1 MAGFDELGL
10 REELVASAGEA
21 GFDVP
26 SGLQKS
32 IIPVLRRGGNA
43 IVRASSG
50 SGITTAYGLGL
61 LDKFADEEG
70 TKALV
75 IVATADRAERIA
87 STIAGLAHGT
97 KARAAALT
105 SGWSSAT
112 NATIIVASAE
122 KLLGAIEGSSIKL
135 EDIEA
140 VVVDGLSTI
149 VQLTGAKALE
159 TIFATL
165 PREGQR
171 VFVSNEF
178 DDDLRKFA
186 ESHAR
191 KALTFPPRPAVED
204 RTERAESTM
213 KIRYLVATD
222 ARKSDQIARIARKTS
237 GPITVLVR
245 GTATARQA
253 ERELR
258 ARGFDA
264 HAFTYTDFKRSASS
278 GAVFGYDAPFTV
290 EQITDNLH
298 DGDLVVAERSELPHL
313 KNIAA
318 DANVQLEAASVPASD
333 TDSLDAFRNEIRKA
347 AREED
352 IAAQMLVLEPLFEEF
367 SAEEIAAAAAA
378 LLRAKRPVKTE
389 ASGGAREGTKTWS
402 RLFFSVGERDGVRP
416 ADVVGAITGESGIK
430 GDEVG
435 RVEIRDTFSVVEIM
449 SDVAD
454 KVIRALNGTTMKS
467 RALRVDYDRKSASGG
482 GASRAPD
489 RDRAPRGDRPQRS
502 DRPKRER
509 PLTGNREG
517 GNRPERPA
525 HGDRPDRGGSKGPRG
540 PVKRGPRP
548 DFKRDR

>member
-10 REELVASAGEA
+10 REELAASAGAA

-32 IIPVLRRGGNA
+32 VIPVLRRGGNA

-50 SGITTAYGLGL
+50 SGIMTAYGLAL
-61 LDKFADEEG
+61 LDRFADEEG
-70 TKALV
+70 TKAIV
-75 IVATADRAERIA
+75 IVPTADRAERVA

-97 KARAAALT
+97 NARAAALT
-105 SGWSSAT
+105 SAWTAAT

-122 KLLGAIEGSSIKL
+122 KLLSAIEASHIKL
-135 EDIEA
+135 DAIEA
-140 VVVDGLSTI
+140 VVVDGASALAK
-149 VQLTGAKALE
+149 LTGTKTLE
-159 TIFATL
+159 TIFASL

-171 VFVSNEF
+171 VFVSSEF
-178 DDDLRKFA
+178 DDELRKLA

-191 KALTFPPRPAVED
+191 KALTFPPRPAVA
-204 RTERAESTM
+204 ERAERPEATM
-213 KIRYLVATD
+213 KLRYLVAPD
-222 ARKSDQIARIARKTS
+222 ARKSDQIGRVARKTQ
-237 GPITVLVR
+237 GAIILLAR
-245 GTATARQA
+245 GEAAARQA

-258 ARGFDA
+258 GRGFDA
-264 HAFTYTDFKRSASS
+264 RAFTYSDFDRDNAS
-278 GAVFGYDAPFTV
+278 GPVFGYDAPFTV
-290 EQITDNLH
+290 EQITENLR
-298 DGDLVVAERSELPHL
+298 DGDLVVAERGELPHL

-318 DANVQLEAASVPASD
+318 DANVQLEAAAVPAAD
-333 TDSLDAFRNEIRKA
+333 TDSLAGFRDEIRRA

-378 LLRAKRPVKTE
+378 LLRARRPAKAE
-389 ASGGAREGTKTWS
+389 APGGAREGTKTWS

-430 GDEVG
+430 GEDVG

-449 SDVAD
+449 STVAD
-454 KVIRALNGTTMKS
+454 TVIQALNGTTMKS

-482 GASRAPD
+482 GVRSDRPPRSDAPQRND
-489 RDRAPRGDRPQRS
+489 RPQRGDRTPRGDRP
-502 DRPKRER
+502 P
-509 PLTGNREG
+509 TGNREG
-517 GNRPERPA
+517 GNRP
-525 HGDRPDRGGSKGPRG
+525 DRGGSKPPRG

-548 DFKRDR
+548 DFKRER